1 MSDMRDND
9 IVAERRHDGRYAIR
23 RWRAADGKLLPI
35 DGHEDLYDEEEMY
48 RRLNVLRRTGDT
60 YVRETPTSTRLI
72 QP

>member
-1 MSDMRDND
+1 MLDND
-9 IVAERRHDGRYAIR
+9 IVADRRSDGRYAIR
-23 RWRAADGKLLPI
+23 RWRAADKQLVLI

-60 YVRETPTSTRLI
+60 WVRESPAPARLI